1 MAWLVDGRLQWYR
14 GEVLATRESG
24 GEEGEGGQ
32 GEPADL
38 WETLCVLWEDSEG
51 WDHRPDDEAAQAGW
65 EELAM
70 AEEEKAV
77 AVGSMAVEAEA
88 ERVGGPAAVVEEGR
102 AAVGSFFCLSCPP

>member
-1 MAWLVDGRLQWYR
+1 MWRYEHALSQWRHCRAKGRSACRMAWLVDGRLQWYR

-38 WETLCVLWEDSEG
+38 WETLRVLWEDSEG

-65 EELAM
+65 E
-70 AEEEKAV
+70 
-77 AVGSMAVEAEA
+77 
-88 ERVGGPAAVVEEGR
+88 RRWTGR
-102 AAVGSFFCLSCPP
+102 THL